1 MSFSNRIRSLAV
13 ALAATAILLCLSACK
28 YEIGRPGG
36 STPTPSPT
44 PTPTPSELSVA
55 AGSAG
60 ESEAVPTSASVAS
73 ATAEY
78 FADVTDA
85 AAEETSVAR
94 RALALAVDSP
104 ASAVENLREVKKSIS
119 AARAAYRK
127 AEAAI
132 FLVDPESAEELRA
145 QPDPLGAGAP
155 GGSSLL
161 MHELAGSIDIME
173 DLLSR
178 PLDSSVAGNLL
189 AEARVVGTKIGE
201 LDRGLRGLAGAWT
214 AGDADNFRGRFF
226 LASPEMAAARV
237 FQGLIAMTG
246 DALPD
251 RIDSSERGPEEI
263 SGRLAAVREIY
274 LGRDGGA
281 PALHQLVV
289 ESSPLQAALARA
301 SIARADALAGV
312 LEVFP
317 DDSSVRTQLAA
328 ALDEVTRQLIFAAE
342 VIGIEIVDTEKP

>member
-1 MSFSNRIRSLAV
+1 L
-13 ALAATAILLCLSACK
+13 
-28 YEIGRPGG
+28 
-36 STPTPSPT
+36 
-44 PTPTPSELSVA
+44 ELSVA

-60 ESEAVPTSASVAS
+60 ESAGEPTSASIAS
-73 ATAEY
+73 ASAEY
-78 FADVTDA
+78 FADATDA
-85 AAEETSVAR
+85 AVEETSVAR

-104 ASAVENLREVKKSIS
+104 ASAGENLREAKKSLS

-127 AEAAI
+127 AETAI

-145 QPDPLGAGAP
+145 QPDPLGAGLP

-161 MHELAGSIDIME
+161 MHELAGSIDKME

-189 AEARVVGTKIGE
+189 AEARVVGTKIEE
-201 LDRGLRGLAGAWT
+201 LERGLRGLAGAWR

-237 FQGLIAMTG
+237 FQGLLAMTG
-246 DALPD
+246 DVLPD

-274 LGRDGGA
+274 LGRDDGA

-342 VIGIEIVDTEKP
+342 AIGIEIVDTGKP